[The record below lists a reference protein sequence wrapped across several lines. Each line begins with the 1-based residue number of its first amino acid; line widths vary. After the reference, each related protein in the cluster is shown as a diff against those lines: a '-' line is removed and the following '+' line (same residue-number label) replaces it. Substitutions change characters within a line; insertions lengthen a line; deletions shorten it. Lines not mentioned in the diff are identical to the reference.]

1 MYMEGFKFT
10 MANEEPCLNL
20 FFADWTLNSSTKF
33 YAAMVGCF
41 FLAIFVEG
49 LSALRYRIVRS
60 VKQAHRRGDQQQSST
75 QGLRLV
81 VSVLHG
87 LQGLVGYLLML
98 SIMTFSVELLL
109 SVAVGLA
116 VGYGLFFQ
124 YEEAFGRVH
133 VTTNPCC
140 SFLEGEARE
149 TLTQEEEEDEQV
161 VMMQSQPVAQ
171 QQQQQPSTGE
181 DTEAVEETTPPQPTP
196 ETETV

>member
-81 VSVLHG
+81 VSVFHG

-149 TLTQEEEEDEQV
+149 TLTQEEEGEEEE
-161 VMMQSQPVAQ
+161 VMI
-171 QQQQQPSTGE
+171 
-181 DTEAVEETTPPQPTP
+181 TPPTQSAAAEEAGDAEEPTTEQP
-196 ETETV
+196 ETA